1 MSSTPSFNMPNF
13 EVLELLGRGGMSS
26 VWKARQLSLDRLV
39 AIKILSSKF
48 AEESEDLERFRME
61 ARAAARLKH
70 PNIVQVYDANFKD
83 GIYYFV
89 MELVAGYT
97 MGELLRRKGRT
108 TEEDA
113 LTIAEAVAVALDY
126 AWCSFE
132 MVHNDIKPDN
142 IMVDDDGS
150 LKVTDLG
157 LCRSLALLKTEKDN
171 SDEILGTPAYMS
183 PEQVSGCL
191 DIDCRSDI
199 YELGATLYH
208 LVTGHML
215 FEGMSNDAIAES
227 HVSAAQ
233 AADARTYAP
242 KLSSNFALLLEK
254 MLAKE
259 RSHRHH
265 DWKALISDIVRVRA
279 GHAPHIALIPKHG
292 SSMKRWADWNSEKF
306 SMIAS
311 PSAGA

>member
-1 MSSTPSFNMPNF
+1 MSAKPSFNMPNF

-26 VWKARQLSLDRLV
+26 VWKARQLSLDRMV
-39 AIKILSSKF
+39 AIKILSSTF
-48 AEESEDLERFRME
+48 AEESDDLERFRME

-97 MGELLRRKGRT
+97 MGELLRRKGKT
-108 TEEDA
+108 TEADA

-126 AWCSFE
+126 AWKSFE

-142 IMVDDDGS
+142 IMVDGDGS

-157 LCRSLALLKTEKDN
+157 LCRSLSLLKTEKN
-171 SDEILGTPAYMS
+171 SSEEILGTPAYMS
-183 PEQVSGCL
+183 PEQVYGSQDL
-191 DIDCRSDI
+191 DCRSDI

-215 FEGMSNDAIAES
+215 FESKNPDDIVES
-227 HVSAAQ
+227 HVGEAQ
-233 AADARTYAP
+233 AEDARTHSTE
-242 KLSSNFALLLEK
+242 LSNSFVLLLEK
-254 MLAKE
+254 MLAKD
-259 RSHRHH
+259 RNYRHR
-265 DWKALISDIVRVRA
+265 DWQALIEDINRLRD
-279 GHAPHIALIPKHG
+279 GHAPHISLIPKRG
-292 SSMKRWADWNSEKF
+292 SSMKRWADWSSK
-306 SMIAS
+306 
-311 PSAGA
+311 

>member
-1 MSSTPSFNMPNF
+1 MSSKPSFNMPNF
-13 EVLELLGRGGMSS
+13 EVLDLLGRGGMSS

-48 AEESEDLERFRME
+48 SEESEDVERFRME

-70 PNIVQVYDANFKD
+70 PNIVQVYDANFTD
-83 GIYYFV
+83 GVYFFV

-97 MGELLRRKGRT
+97 MGELLRRKGKT
-108 TEEDA
+108 SEEDA

-126 AWCSFE
+126 AWSSFE

-157 LCRSLALLKTEKDN
+157 LCRSLALLKTEN
-171 SDEILGTPAYMS
+171 AENEEILGTPAYMS
-183 PEQVSGCL
+183 PEQVCGGE

-215 FEGMSNDAIAES
+215 FEKKTPDDIVECHVHES
-227 HVSAAQ
+227 Q
-233 AADARTYAP
+233 APDARKFTP
-242 KLSSNFALLLEK
+242 LLSNSFMLLLEK
-254 MLAKE
+254 MLAKD
-259 RSHRHH
+259 RAHRHS
-265 DWKALISDIVRVRA
+265 DWHALIADISRVREEK
-279 GHAPHIALIPKHG
+279 APHVVLIPKHG
-292 SSMKRWADWNSEKF
+292 SSMLRWADWNS
-306 SMIAS
+306 
-311 PSAGA
+311 G

>member
-1 MSSTPSFNMPNF
+1 MPNF

-26 VWKARQLSLDRLV
+26 VWKARQCSLDRMV

-48 AEESEDLERFRME
+48 SEADDDVERFRME

-83 GIYYFV
+83 GVYFFV
-89 MELVAGYT
+89 MEFVAGYT
-97 MGELLRRKGRT
+97 MGELLRRKGMIS
-108 TEEDA
+108 EEDA

-126 AWCSFE
+126 AWDAFE

-157 LCRSLALLKTEKDN
+157 LCRSLTLLKTENAD
-171 SDEILGTPAYMS
+171 SEEILGTPAYMS
-183 PEQVSGCL
+183 PEQVCGKEDL
-191 DIDCRSDI
+191 DCRSDI

-215 FEGMSNDAIAES
+215 FEKKNPDDIIEC
-227 HVSAAQ
+227 HVNASQ
-233 AADARTYAP
+233 AVDARQYAP
-242 KLSSNFALLLEK
+242 HLSNSFVLLLEK
-254 MLAKE
+254 MLAKD
-259 RSHRHH
+259 RNNRHA
-265 DWKALISDIVRVRA
+265 DWHALIADMTHLRA
-279 GHAPHIALIPKHG
+279 GKPPVVALLPKQG
-292 SSMKRWADWNSEKF
+292 SSMKRWNEW
-306 SMIAS
+306 AS
-311 PSAGA
+311 K

>member
-1 MSSTPSFNMPNF
+1 MPNF
-13 EVLELLGRGGMSS
+13 EVMELLGRGGMSS

-48 AEESEDLERFRME
+48 SEESDDLERFRME

-97 MGELLRRKGRT
+97 MGELQRRKGKT
-108 TEEDA
+108 SEEDA

-126 AWCSFE
+126 AWEGFE

-142 IMVDDDGS
+142 IMVDEDGS

-157 LCRSLALLKTEKDN
+157 LCRSLALLKTEKDD
-171 SDEILGTPAYMS
+171 SEEILGTPAYMS
-183 PEQVSGCL
+183 PEQVYGSQ

-215 FEGMSNDAIAES
+215 FEGMSHDEIVES
-227 HVSAAQ
+227 HANESQ
-233 AADARTYAP
+233 AVDARTYAP
-242 KLSSNFALLLEK
+242 ELSNSFVLLLEK
-254 MLAKE
+254 MLAKD
-259 RSHRHH
+259 RTHRHK
-265 DWKALISDIVRVRA
+265 DWKHLIVDINRLREGNPPVMVTI
-279 GHAPHIALIPKHG
+279 PHKG
-292 SSMKRWADWNSEKF
+292 SSMKRWAEWYSE
-306 SMIAS
+306 S
-311 PSAGA
+311 G

>member
-1 MSSTPSFNMPNF
+1 MTSKPSFNMPNF
-13 EVLELLGRGGMSS
+13 EVLELLGRGGMAS
-26 VWKARQLSLDRLV
+26 VWKARQLSLDRYV

-48 AEESEDLERFRME
+48 AEDSEDLERFRME

-83 GIYYFV
+83 GVYYFV

-97 MGELLRRKGRT
+97 MGQLLRRKGQT
-108 TEEDA
+108 DEEDA

-126 AWCSFE
+126 AWNSFE

-150 LKVTDLG
+150 LKVTELG
-157 LCRSLALLKTEKDN
+157 LCRSLALLKTEK
-171 SDEILGTPAYMS
+171 SGKEEILGTPAYMS
-183 PEQVSGCL
+183 PEQVVGRE

-215 FEGMSNDAIAES
+215 FEKPTPDEIVECHVDESQAPDVRQFSPGLSNS
-227 HVSAAQ
+227 FV
-233 AADARTYAP
+233 
-242 KLSSNFALLLEK
+242 LLLEK
-254 MLAKE
+254 MLAKD
-259 RSHRHH
+259 RDHRHH
-265 DWKALISDIVRVRA
+265 DWQKLIEDINRVRN
-279 GHAPHIALIPKHG
+279 GHPPHVALIPRHG
-292 SSMKRWADWNSEKF
+292 SSMKRWADWS
-306 SMIAS
+306 S
-311 PSAGA
+311 G

>member
-1 MSSTPSFNMPNF
+1 MTQLPSFNMPNF
-13 EVLELLGRGGMSS
+13 EVMELLGRGGMAS

-39 AIKILSSKF
+39 AIKILSSQFSK
-48 AEESEDLERFRME
+48 ESDDLNRFRME

-97 MGELLRRKGRT
+97 MGELLRRKGKT

-126 AWCSFE
+126 AWGSFE

-157 LCRSLALLKTEKDN
+157 LCRSLALLKTEKDH
-171 SDEILGTPAYMS
+171 SEEILGTPAYMS
-183 PEQVSGCL
+183 PEQATGQQ

-199 YELGATLYH
+199 YQLGATLYH
-208 LVTGHML
+208 LVTGRML
-215 FEGMSNDAIAES
+215 FEGMTVDDVVEA
-227 HVSAAQ
+227 HVGAAQ

-242 KLSSNFALLLEK
+242 ELSSRFVLLLEK

-259 RSHRHH
+259 RIHRHA
-265 DWKALISDIVRVRA
+265 DWKELLLDISRIRS
-279 GHAPHIALIPKHG
+279 GNAPQLSLIPKQG
-292 SSMKRWADWNSEKF
+292 SSMKRWAEWSSGFVPIE
-306 SMIAS
+306 
-311 PSAGA
+311 PEQ